1 MDEQNP
7 CGWTK
12 SEPENAQFLM
22 IPNEPLPNY
31 HHPHSSSRPFDRW
44 SQINPSLGGTHYKA
58 LHPNLSFGDRSR
70 LLKVIES
77 QRSQKVKWFSMIMSS
92 SPSFDSIFS
101 TRLLLP
107 ALTTLNIVVWVFE
120 HFWKSSTN
128 SIRGQDPNNSSHWTG
143 MMHSHDDHHH
153 HSRCHLSGRGNC
165 PAILQ
170 PNHHHHHHHCQLLQK
185 RHHPYLIF
193 IIFLHGQNFWIIKF
207 TPKNANFSR

>member
-1 MDEQNP
+1 MEYLIIICDRTIVSSYGWAKS
-7 CGWTK
+7 CGSTK

-22 IPNEPLPNY
+22 ILNEPLPNY
-31 HHPHSSSRPFDRW
+31 HHHHSSSRPFDRW

-107 ALTTLNIVVWVFE
+107 ALT
-120 HFWKSSTN
+120 N
-128 SIRGQDPNNSSHWTG
+128 SIRGQDSNIK
-143 MMHSHDDHHH
+143 
-153 HSRCHLSGRGNC
+153 L
-165 PAILQ
+165 
-170 PNHHHHHHHCQLLQK
+170 QLLNWNDALPRSPPPQ
-185 RHHPYLIF
+185 F
-193 IIFLHGQNFWIIKF
+193 
-207 TPKNANFSR
+207 